1 MKTSLHYGHTRTA
14 AYIAYITQAIVNN
27 LGPLLFLT
35 FRRQFNLSLGSLAL
49 LVSLNFAVQLGV
61 DLGAVRFMDRIGYRA
76 AAVGAHLSCTLGLLA
91 MGFLPF
97 VMNPYG
103 GLLIAVT
110 LNAIGGGI
118 AEVIISPLVEA
129 LPGTRKAAAM
139 SLLHSFYCWG
149 YVLVVLL
156 STLYFTLIGIDYW
169 RFLPMLWA
177 LLPLGNAFLFA
188 GVPIA
193 VLTSPSKPALPAAAL
208 FKKRIFLVLL
218 VVMVCSGASE
228 QAMSQWASLFAEA
241 GLGVSKTLGDLLGPC
256 GFAVLMGL
264 ARIFFGLKGGHIN
277 PEKALLFSGLLCT
290 ASYLIAVFSPH
301 PLLALGGCAL
311 CGLSVG
317 LMWPGSLSIASRRF
331 PLGGTPMF
339 ALLALAGDLGCGAGP
354 GIVGLVM
361 GGSALKPGILAATV
375 FPLTLSVLFALLYT
389 RSRSRQGAQ

>member
-1 MKTSLHYGHTRTA
+1 M
-14 AYIAYITQAIVNN
+14 AYITQAIVNN

-35 FRRQFNLSLGSLAL
+35 FHRQFSLSLSSLAF
-49 LVSLNFAVQLGV
+49 LVSINFAVQLLV

-91 MGFLPF
+91 MGTLPF

-103 GLLIAVT
+103 GLLIAVI

-156 STLYFTLIGIDYW
+156 STLYFTLIGIDRW
-169 RFLPMLWA
+169 RFLPIIWA
-177 LLPLGNAFLFA
+177 LLPLGNLFLFTR
-188 GVPIA
+188 VPIA
-193 VLTSPSKPALPAAAL
+193 VLISPSEPALPPGSL
-208 FKKRIFLVLL
+208 FKEKLFLLFL
-218 VVMVCSGASE
+218 VVMLCSGASE

-256 GFAVLMGL
+256 GFAILMGS
-264 ARIFFGLKGGHIN
+264 ARIFFGLKEGHIKL
-277 PEKALLFSGLLCT
+277 ERALLLSGLLCM

-301 PLLALGGCAL
+301 PLLSLAGCAL

-317 LMWPGSLSIASRRF
+317 IMWPGSLSLASRFF

-354 GIVGLVM
+354 GLVGFVM
-361 GGSALKPGILAATV
+361 SRSALKTGILQAIL
-375 FPLTLSVLFALLYT
+375 FPLTLSVLFALLYV
-389 RSRSRQGAQ
+389 RSRRRLL

>member
-1 MKTSLHYGHTRTA
+1 MKRSLNYGHTRAA
-14 AYIAYITQAIVNN
+14 AYIAYVTQAIVNN

-103 GLLIAVT
+103 GLLIAVI

-156 STLYFTLIGIDYW
+156 STLYFILAGIDHW

-193 VLTSPSKPALPAAAL
+193 ALTSPSNPALPAAAL
-208 FKKRIFLVLL
+208 FKKRVFLVLL

-264 ARIFFGLKGGHIN
+264 ARVFFGLKGGHLK

-301 PLLALGGCAL
+301 PLVALGGCAL

-317 LMWPGSLSIASRRF
+317 LMWPGSLSLASRFF

-361 GGSALKPGILAATV
+361 GGSALKPGILAAAV
-375 FPLTLSVLFALLYT
+375 FPLTLSVLFALLYV
-389 RSRSRQGAQ
+389 RSRQGERI